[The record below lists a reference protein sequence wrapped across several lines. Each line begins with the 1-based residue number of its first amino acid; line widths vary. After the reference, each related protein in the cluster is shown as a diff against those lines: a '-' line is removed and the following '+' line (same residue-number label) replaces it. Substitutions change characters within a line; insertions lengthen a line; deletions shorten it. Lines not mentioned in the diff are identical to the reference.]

1 MCSHGSSTPS
11 WPIVSE
17 PSTSP
22 VKRPPRRPA
31 RPNLRSR
38 ANPGRV
44 AAAQALLAVDDEG
57 RNIEEALAE
66 FVPQDPADRALAWN
80 LALGVLRNRAAL
92 DEAITQAAR
101 RAVWT
106 LDPPVLAALRA
117 GLYELTFTRTPPH
130 AAVDQGVELARAL
143 GAAHAAG
150 FVNAIL
156 RRAVVP
162 REGDVSLG
170 FPRWLVARWRA
181 RIGPDR
187 ADAFMRACAEP
198 AAVHLVVKED
208 AAGVAASFQKAGI
221 VLVPAGEGVFRLP
234 PRAGR
239 VDELPGFAEGRWW
252 IMDPAAVAVA
262 DLVPD
267 VAEAL
272 DVCAAPGGKSL
283 RLASRGM
290 RVSATDV
297 DVERLAR
304 ITENCERIG
313 LMIAS
318 KVHDWSAASMPG
330 TWPAV
335 LVDAPCSALG
345 LVRRHPEIRW
355 RRSEADIA
363 IAAAR
368 QAKIL
373 SNAAACVAPGGALVY
388 AVCSPEPEEGPMIA
402 AKLGWPIEATYSN
415 EGNPEGADVFWG
427 CRMRRP
433 A

>member
-1 MCSHGSSTPS
+1 MRS

-17 PSTSP
+17 LGALSG
-22 VKRPPRRPA
+22 KRPPRRPA

-44 AAAQALLAVDDEG
+44 AAARALLAVDDEG
-57 RNIEEALAE
+57 RNVEEALAD
-66 FVPQDPADRALAWN
+66 FVPGDPGDRALAWN
-80 LALGVLRNRAAL
+80 LALGVLRHRAAL
-92 DEAITQAAR
+92 DEAIAVAAR

-117 GLYELTFTRTPPH
+117 GLYELAFTRTPPH

-156 RRAVVP
+156 RRGVVP
-162 REGDVSLG
+162 LEGDVSFG
-170 FPRWLVARWRA
+170 FPAWLLARWRRRLGA
-181 RIGPDR
+181 VR

-198 AAVHLVVKED
+198 AEVHLVVKED
-208 AAGVAASFQKAGI
+208 AAGVASSFQKAGI

-234 PRAGR
+234 PRSGR

-267 VAEAL
+267 VAEVL

-283 RLASRGM
+283 RLAARGM

-297 DVERLAR
+297 DADRLSR
-304 ITENCERIG
+304 ISENAARIG
-313 LMIAS
+313 LSIAAT
-318 KVHDWSAASMPG
+318 VHDWSAAPTLG
-330 TWPAV
+330 QWPAV
-335 LVDAPCSALG
+335 LVDAPCTALG

-355 RRSEADIA
+355 RRSEADIV

-373 SNAAACVAPGGALVY
+373 SNAASCVAPGGALVY

-415 EGNPEGADVFWG
+415 EGNPDGADVFWG